1 MRRTTKLLQMV
12 PALWASLFDI
22 LITIVLQPKAYWNGD
37 LSAGNEGNPIGSFFM
52 KNHIS
57 GIFVISIFWLVLIG
71 LLGYY
76 LPRQLAKIFLMFVLI
91 AHSYGAS
98 TWLSSKFGFW
108 YAMAFILF
116 NSILFYL
123 IGDIVGKGVQSQKEV
138 SESK

>member
-1 MRRTTKLLQMV
+1 MV

-98 TWLSSKFGFW
+98 TWLSNKFGFW
-108 YAMAFILF
+108 YAHGVHIVQLNPVFSYWRYCWERG
-116 NSILFYL
+116 SITER
-123 IGDIVGKGVQSQKEV
+123 GE
-138 SESK
+138 

>member
-1 MRRTTKLLQMV
+1 MRRTTKLLLMV

-37 LSAGNEGNPIGSFFM
+37 LGAGNEGNPIGSFFM

-98 TWLSSKFGFW
+98 TWLSNKFGFW

-116 NSILFYL
+116 NSILFSL